1 MLEIYYMS
9 STEESNP
16 TTYLKYKNLEDML
29 KVVLFAAQSPIGIIP
44 MLYNINYKGKELL
57 FIETGAV
64 NTIVH
69 YIIIEERPTK
79 KFIELK
85 QLTGKFE
92 FVSGI
97 GNDTQSIYIPI
108 LDLEE
113 SSFEFPI

>member
-1 MLEIYYMS
+1 MS

-44 MLYNINYKGKELL
+44 MLYYINYKGKELL

-69 YIIIEERPTK
+69 YITVEERPTR

-92 FVSGI
+92 FVNNI

-108 LDLEE
+108 LHLEQ